1 MCACVART
9 KCFGGAARDHCAR
22 YLRGIGPRISRGWS
36 SLWRFDIGSSGD
48 SISRQTSVFRHDDIA
63 QTVNSNMNLTP
74 VARPMS
80 YVNHAEAGER
90 ATIHT
95 RRTTTARDRARRG
108 DETECL
114 VRERELKALTRARRG
129 TRAPGR
135 VRSAPPARP
144 RAASPG
150 DAARDPWRAG
160 RRYSIRLIS
169 LQWASRDTR
178 RTDIV
183 GLLLLRSIKTART
196 PSYRKDGQCGTKPF
210 PTHTR
215 NFQFYCANMAPL
227 TRAQMQRLVENAM
240 RIVQETKC
248 GYGLHRGC

>member
-1 MCACVART
+1 MLNAATYSSCVHGTALPTSARRAVPRCVYRRT
-9 KCFGGAARDHCAR
+9 HRARFPRRFGGWRGVCVCGQNQVFRGRRARS
-22 YLRGIGPRISRGWS
+22 LRAISSRDWPRISRGWS

-48 SISRQTSVFRHDDIA
+48 SISSQTSVFRHDDIA

-160 RRYSIRLIS
+160 RWLRRRFLRQGGHICSIDFFDIS
-169 LQWASRDTR
+169 W
-178 RTDIV
+178 
-183 GLLLLRSIKTART
+183 LRQAIF
-196 PSYRKDGQCGTKPF
+196 C
-210 PTHTR
+210 
-215 NFQFYCANMAPL
+215 
-227 TRAQMQRLVENAM
+227 
-240 RIVQETKC
+240 
-248 GYGLHRGC
+248 

>member
-1 MCACVART
+1 M
-9 KCFGGAARDHCAR
+9 
-22 YLRGIGPRISRGWS
+22 
-36 SLWRFDIGSSGD
+36 
-48 SISRQTSVFRHDDIA
+48 
-63 QTVNSNMNLTP
+63 
-74 VARPMS
+74 
-80 YVNHAEAGER
+80 NHAEAGER

-135 VRSAPPARP
+135 VRCPPARP

-183 GLLLLRSIKTART
+183 VQVHPIAR
-196 PSYRKDGQCGTKPF
+196 PHRYVQCGA
-210 PTHTR
+210 HTR
-215 NFQFYCANMAPL
+215 SPVPASRDLAGAATLSGARCPVRRGCGGARARRVSAEPL
-227 TRAQMQRLVENAM
+227 TLPRRSPTQ
-240 RIVQETKC
+240 TP
-248 GYGLHRGC
+248 